1 MNLLC
6 RKLLTL
12 VAALSQSGAT
22 ATMVLQDA
30 DSLLVA
36 SVGDSRAILA
46 GEHLQLDASTRG

>member
-1 MNLLC
+1 MNLSSC
-6 RKLLTL
+6 KLLTL

-22 ATMVLQDA
+22 ATIVLQDA

-46 GEHLQLDASTRG
+46 GEHLQPDAST